1 MIEIALLASE
11 ELQKERL
18 NICESCEY
26 YKNKFNV
33 NVCDICGCAMKMKI
47 KIKQL
52 KCPKE
57 KW

>member
-1 MIEIALLASE
+1 LIEVALLASE

-18 NICESCEY
+18 TICESCEY
-26 YKNKFNV
+26 YKNKFNF